1 MLVLVTEDVAAS
13 LGFVASIGV
22 FSITTRQL
30 FSSSSTRIGKEYYK
44 SQTTSAIPTNLRTK
58 YLLEKTL
65 SRQGLS

>member
-30 FSSSSTRIGKEYYK
+30 FPSSTTDQEKNITKAK
-44 SQTTSAIPTNLRTK
+44 LR
-58 YLLEKTL
+58 
-65 SRQGLS
+65 